1 MKPGS
6 PETIVDVRI
15 IIMFKYLCYF
25 DTIVARQAIFSIRAG
40 DRNYPVVFLP
50 DFIDEIQLFLGKHGG
65 TGSAGAIEIFK
76 DMLHGGHAAEHY
88 APVGFS
94 RRRTEPVLPSISTS
108 SPSCSQR
115 VAPERATTAGIPS

>member
-15 IIMFKYLCYF
+15 IIMFKYLCDF
-25 DTIVARQAIFSIRAG
+25 DTIGARQAIFAIRAG

-76 DMLHGGHAAEHY
+76 NMLHGGHAAEQYRNLGVIPHPLQGPIRGG
-88 APVGFS
+88 AAHRS
-94 RRRTEPVLPSISTS
+94 ALP
-108 SPSCSQR
+108 QF
-115 VAPERATTAGIPS
+115 GDGWWYFLG